1 MMKINHLIGLCILA
15 LLVSTAKAQLSTPV
29 IRFGIIADPQYANVD
44 PQGSRFY
51 RNSLAKLDTAVATF
65 NQEKLPFI
73 IDLGDITDR
82 NPEDLDTVL
91 YTIGK
96 YTGKVYTTTGNHD
109 YTHVTDNKALYKK
122 LGMPAVYYTFKKG
135 NWRFIMLNT
144 NEVAAYSNI
153 SGTSKEKEL
162 QQMLQKIKENGGKN
176 GYEYNGGVSKK
187 QLRWLEQQLKNAERK
202 KENVLVFS
210 HHPLGCAVGL
220 TALNDKEI
228 VGVIKQHSCVKALIS
243 GHHHPGAFCH
253 IGSIPSITLE
263 GMVETADQNSYGT
276 ITLYP
281 DKIVINGRGRMTSR
295 TVNLAD
301 SQ

>member
-1 MMKINHLIGLCILA
+1 
-15 LLVSTAKAQLSTPV
+15 
-29 IRFGIIADPQYANVD
+29 
-44 PQGSRFY
+44 
-51 RNSLAKLDTAVATF
+51 
-65 NQEKLPFI
+65 
-73 IDLGDITDR
+73 
-82 NPEDLDTVL
+82 
-91 YTIGK
+91 
-96 YTGKVYTTTGNHD
+96 
-109 YTHVTDNKALYKK
+109 
-122 LGMPAVYYTFKKG
+122 MPAAYYTLKKG

-162 QQMLQKIKENGGKN
+162 QQMLQKIK
-176 GYEYNGGVSKK
+176 
-187 QLRWLEQQLKNAERK
+187 RK